1 MIAFHFPPY
10 SGSSGIHRTFRFV
23 QHLPALGWEPLVLTA
38 TTGAYERC
46 SGDLDLPRGLVIR
59 RAIALDA
66 ARHLSVLGR
75 YPSVLARPDR
85 WMTWQFDGARVG
97 AQMVQQF
104 KPLAIWSTYPIAT
117 AHVIAA
123 RLRARFGLP
132 WIADFRDPMV
142 QDDYPPEPKRRA
154 SFQQIEETTL
164 RSASASVFT
173 TPGAAREYERR
184 YPEARICVIE
194 NGYDEESF
202 AAVEDE
208 AVRLGPLVQGAVT
221 ILHSGIVYPSERDP
235 TQLMAALARLKKSR
249 ALDGGTRLVFRF
261 RAAVHEELLASL
273 ARRYDVTDLIELAPP
288 VPYRDAL
295 TEMLRADGL
304 LVLQAAN
311 CNEQIPVK
319 VYEYLRARRPILA
332 LTDLAGD
339 TARLLETSGVRHI
352 APLDDATAIASVVL
366 AFLRELERAIP
377 DVSAIQGCSRQVRT
391 KELVALLGS
400 VLS

>member
-1 MIAFHFPPY
+1 
-10 SGSSGIHRTFRFV
+10 
-23 QHLPALGWEPLVLTA
+23 
-38 TTGAYERC
+38 
-46 SGDLDLPRGLVIR
+46 
-59 RAIALDA
+59 
-66 ARHLSVLGR
+66 
-75 YPSVLARPDR
+75 
-85 WMTWQFDGARVG
+85 MTWQFDGARVG